1 MLFFFLTRCK
11 QTRFCNKQCEKEAH
25 TKEKSTKKEPE
36 NYGEETED
44 LLKKE
49 VEAEMKRNEKI
60 KRREIKTAI
69 GVGHTFAKMLS
80 GAYKPGTYDKD
91 TLLKFEGLTK
101 WSS

>member
-1 MLFFFLTRCK
+1 
-11 QTRFCNKQCEKEAH
+11 
-25 TKEKSTKKEPE
+25 
-36 NYGEETED
+36 
-44 LLKKE
+44 
-49 VEAEMKRNEKI
+49 MKRNEKI

-101 WSS
+101 